1 MDRDK
6 IVDEIQKA
14 SEKNRLSCEKAHE
27 LSRLLKVPLREIGEI
42 CNELNIRIASCQL
55 GCF

>member
-14 SEKNRLSCEKAHE
+14 SGKNRLSCEQAHE
-27 LSRLLKVPLREIGEI
+27 LSRHLNVPLQEIGKI

>member
-6 IVDEIQKA
+6 IIDAIRRA
-14 SEKNRLSCEKAHE
+14 SENNRLSCEKAHE
-27 LSRLLKVPLREIGEI
+27 LSRVLEVPLQEIGAI
-42 CNELNIRIASCQL
+42 CNDVNIRIASCQL

>member
-14 SEKNRLSCEKAHE
+14 SEKKRLSCEKAHE
-27 LSRLLKVPLREIGEI
+27 LSRLLEVPPQEIGEI

>member
-6 IVDEIQKA
+6 VVDAIRRA

-27 LSRLLKVPLREIGEI
+27 LSRLLEVPLKEIGQI